1 MERYMIKVLEL
12 LPGKFVFPIFKNGL
26 SSIEAFAKEKNI
38 KWLINEQLEKLPM
51 ITLFLREPHERFVS
65 GVHSFI
71 EFEKRKNKD
80 IDYETML
87 HCIENHSVVNE
98 HFMPQFFFIRNL
110 MKYYS
115 GMIELRGVS
124 ELREWIP
131 NRNKPAIPEITETQR
146 QKIEKIKY
154 TDNLYDSLL
163 FERHMYKI
171 ADMYYVSKKVN
182 IRSLVAEIEYALP
195 QA

>member
-1 MERYMIKVLEL
+1 MIKVLEL
-12 LPGKFVFPIFKNGL
+12 LPGKFVYPIFKNGR

-51 ITLFLREPHERFVS
+51 ITVFLREPQERFVS

-71 EFEKRKNKD
+71 EFERRKNKD

-87 HCIENHSVVNE
+87 HCIEHHHVVNE
-98 HFMPQFFFIRNL
+98 HFMPQFFHIKKL
-110 MKYYS
+110 MKHYS
-115 GMIELRGVS
+115 GMIELRGLG
-124 ELREWIP
+124 ELKEWIP
-131 NRNKPAIPEITETQR
+131 NRNKPAIPDITEAQR
-146 QKIEKIKY
+146 QRINKISY
-154 TDNLYDSLL
+154 PDNLFDALL

-171 ADMYYVSKKVN
+171 ADIYYVSKKIN